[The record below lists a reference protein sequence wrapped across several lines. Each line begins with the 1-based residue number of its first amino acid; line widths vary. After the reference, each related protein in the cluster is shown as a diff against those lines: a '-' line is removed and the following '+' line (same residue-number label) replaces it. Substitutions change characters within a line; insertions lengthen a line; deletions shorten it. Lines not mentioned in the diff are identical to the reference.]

1 MSLAL
6 EQAILRVIAT
16 VNRIGQKRV
25 HREAV
30 YQLRIAWEME
40 YGPLNP
46 EMLKDAGRAAG
57 KAAAG

>member
-16 VNRIGQKRV
+16 VNRIGQKRA

-40 YGPLNP
+40 YGPLDP
-46 EMLKDAGRAAG
+46 EMLSG
-57 KAAAG
+57 KPETRSVTTAP